1 MAYHVLGDTD
11 TILGFG
17 FAGVPGTAVESADDA
32 RTAFAELIADKVLKV
47 LVVTCPV
54 AAMID
59 RELMDHRLSS
69 QPPYVV
75 EIPDIW
81 GTAARR
87 RTLIEMIQ
95 EAVGI
100 KISSH
105 DEPGT

>member
-1 MAYHVLGDTD
+1 MAYHILGDTD

-17 FAGVPGTAVESADDA
+17 FAGVSGTAVDSADEA
-32 RTAFAELIADKVLKV
+32 RAAFAGLIADKALKI

-59 RELMDHRLSS
+59 SELTDHRLSS
-69 QPPYVV
+69 RPPYVV

-81 GTAARR
+81 GTKVNR

-100 KISSH
+100 KISSRA
-105 DEPGT
+105 EE

>member
-17 FAGVPGTAVESADDA
+17 FAGVPGTAVGSADEA
-32 RTAFAELIADKVLKV
+32 RAAFAGLIADQGLKV

-54 AAMID
+54 AEMID
-59 RELMDHRLSS
+59 HELTEHRLSS

-81 GTAARR
+81 GTDVNR

-100 KISSH
+100 KISSS
-105 DEPGT
+105 PGE